1 MKIKH
6 LLIFII
12 FGFIFTVIGGLFK
25 IQHWPYASEILT
37 IGTLL
42 KVIFGI
48 LLIWKILTTDKFKA
62 FLNW

>member
-12 FGFIFTVIGGLFK
+12 FGFIFTVIGALFK

-37 IGTLL
+37 IGTLI

-48 LLIWKILTTDKFKA
+48 LLIWKILTTDKFKE

>member
-1 MKIKH
+1 MQIKH
-6 LLIFII
+6 LLAFII
-12 FGFIFTVIGGLFK
+12 FGFIFTIIGSLFK
-25 IQHWPYASEILT
+25 IQHWPYAVGIYT

-48 LLIWKILTTDKFKA
+48 LFIYKILTTDKFKE

>member
-6 LLIFII
+6 LLAFII
-12 FGFIFTVIGGLFK
+12 FGFIFNIIGTLFK

-37 IGTLL
+37 IGTLI

-48 LLIWKILTTDKFKA
+48 LLIYKILTTDKFKD
-62 FLNW
+62 FLNL

>member
-6 LLIFII
+6 LLVVII
-12 FGFIFTVIGGLFK
+12 IGFIWTIIGTLFK
-25 IQHWPYASEILT
+25 IQHWPYASEILV
-37 IGTLL
+37 IGTLI

-48 LLIWKILTTDKFKA
+48 LLIWKILSTDKFKD

>member
-6 LLIFII
+6 LLAFLI
-12 FGFIFTVIGGLFK
+12 FGFIFTIIGTLFK
-25 IQHWPYASEILT
+25 IQHWPYAGEIYT
-37 IGTLL
+37 IGTLI

-48 LLIWKILTTDKFKA
+48 LLIWKILTTDKFKE